1 MTDDEKKIEALEGQ
15 GGALVSIENHPFTAV
30 AGQPPVVSASKRMKI
45 SEDGIPLMHNSGKNG
60 FYSAFAYQ
68 S

>member
-1 MTDDEKKIEALEGQ
+1 MTIA
-15 GGALVSIENHPFTAV
+15 NHPFTAV
-30 AGQPPVVSASKRMKI
+30 PGEPAVVGTSRRMKVDDHGIALDI
-45 SEDGIPLMHNSGKNG
+45 SGRNG